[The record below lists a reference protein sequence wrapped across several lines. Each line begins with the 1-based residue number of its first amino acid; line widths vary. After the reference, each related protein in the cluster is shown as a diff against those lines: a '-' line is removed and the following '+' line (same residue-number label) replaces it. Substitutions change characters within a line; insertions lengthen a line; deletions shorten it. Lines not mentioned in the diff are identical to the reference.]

1 METVEKISSNIQ
13 NPISQMAEAAS
24 DLVEPKPQGIFSQ
37 FRNNKIVSGSKDF
50 LESNSLVAKIV
61 FILLVLILFIYLL
74 RIMIIILHNLF
85 GPVKNPILIDGIIN
99 GKKSIG
105 SFVFNSKI
113 PSDKTSVFNIHN
125 TSIKKAT
132 DKIIGA

>member
-99 GKKSIG
+99 GKIIKLNKTKVI
-105 SFVFNSKI
+105 VED
-113 PSDKTSVFNIHN
+113 DKKNEYI
-125 TSIKKAT
+125 IDY
-132 DKIIGA
+132 DKIII